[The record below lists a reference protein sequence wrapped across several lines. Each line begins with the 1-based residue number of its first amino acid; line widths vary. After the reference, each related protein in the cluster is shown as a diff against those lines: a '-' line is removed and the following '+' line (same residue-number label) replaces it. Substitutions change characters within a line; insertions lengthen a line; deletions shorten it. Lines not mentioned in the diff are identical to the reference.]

1 MPNRIEV
8 VGRPDP
14 YRPESARKD
23 PEVDAV
29 VIATHHD
36 LNPIPVEKGR
46 PGSSASQI
54 KGLLLVSLGAFLF
67 LVLGFT
73 FQRSSVVAMADFK
86 QVFYGARCLLAGC
99 DLYSEVQLQRL
110 YFAQGDEPLQL
121 KLKLAR
127 NIIYSPYPPATY
139 MLVAPFAALPWRVA
153 SVLWTTLTC
162 AAFLLAAFLMWELGS
177 QLAPVVSGVLVFL
190 FLIGQELLI
199 EVGNPAG
206 LVIALC
212 LIAVWCFLRKK
223 FELAGV
229 LCLAVSLAV
238 KPHESGPVWFYFLL
252 AGGVGRKRAVQTLL
266 YTVAISLP
274 AIVWVHH
281 LNPDWVPELRHVLAA
296 TSVRGGFNDPG
307 PTALDPRFHGAIL
320 VSLQS
325 AISLIRDDAQF
336 YNPLSYLIGGLLL
349 VLWIMIGARS
359 RFSPPL
365 APFALASIA
374 ALSMLPVYHRQ
385 HDLGLLL
392 LTVPACALLWPRGKW
407 IGRCALFVTAGAAI
421 LLNNLILQFLA
432 IVSVPI
438 CRATGDFSGQVLAI
452 LLTRPAPIVLL
463 ALALF
468 YLWAYS
474 GQARLVRRQT
484 L

>member
-1 MPNRIEV
+1 MPNRTEM

-14 YRPESARKD
+14 NRPESARED
-23 PEVDAV
+23 PEVAAGV
-29 VIATHHD
+29 RTTHRD
-36 LNPIPVEKGR
+36 LNPTPVEKGR
-46 PGSSASQI
+46 SGSSRSQI
-54 KGLLLVSLGAFLF
+54 NGFLLVSLGAFLF
-67 LVLGFT
+67 LVLGFS
-73 FQRSSVVAMADFK
+73 FQRSSVVSMADFK
-86 QVFYGARCLLAGC
+86 QVFYGARCLLTGC

-110 YFAQGDEPLQL
+110 YFAEGDEPQQQR
-121 KLKLAR
+121 LKLAR

-139 MLVAPFAALPWRVA
+139 MLVTPFAALPWRIA

-162 AAFLLAAFLMWELGS
+162 ATFLLAAFLMWELGS
-177 QLAPVVSGVLVFL
+177 QSAPMAAGFLVFL

-206 LVIALC
+206 LVIALS
-212 LIAVWCFLRKK
+212 LIAVWCFLRKR

-238 KPHESGPVWFYFLL
+238 KPHESGLLWLYFLL
-252 AGGVGRKRAVQTLL
+252 AGGALRKRAIQTLL
-266 YTVAISLP
+266 CTAAISLP
-274 AIVWVHH
+274 AIVWAHH
-281 LNPDWVPELRHVLAA
+281 LSPNWLPELHHVLVA

-325 AISLIRDDAQF
+325 AISLFRDDAQF

-349 VLWIMIGARS
+349 AIWFVIGVRS
-359 RFSPPL
+359 RFSPSL
-365 APFALASIA
+365 APMALASIS

-392 LTVPACALLWPRGKW
+392 LTVPACALLWSQGKFV
-407 IGRCALFVTAGAAI
+407 GRCALFITAGAAI
-421 LLNNLILQFLA
+421 FLNNLILQFLA
-432 IVSVPI
+432 IVSAPI
-438 CRATGDFSGQVLAI
+438 CAAASGFSCKMLAL

-463 ALALF
+463 ALAVF
-468 YLWAYS
+468 YLWAYA
-474 GQARLVRRQT
+474 GQARMVRLRV

>member
-1 MPNRIEV
+1 MPNRIEIG
-8 VGRPDP
+8 GRPDP
-14 YRPESARKD
+14 DRSEPAPKD
-23 PEVDAV
+23 PKVDAAV
-29 VIATHHD
+29 DTTHHD
-36 LNPIPVEKGR
+36 LNPTPVEKSR
-46 PGSSASQI
+46 PDATRARI
-54 KGLLLVSLGAFLF
+54 NGLLLVSLGAILF
-67 LVLGFT
+67 LILGLS

-86 QVFYGARCLLAGC
+86 QVFYGARCLLTGC
-99 DLYSEVQLQRL
+99 DLYSEQQVQRL
-110 YFAQGDEPLQL
+110 YFAEGDEPQAQ

-139 MLVAPFAALPWRVA
+139 MLVTPFAALPLRVA
-153 SVLWTTLTC
+153 SVLWTILTC
-162 AAFLLAAFLMWELGS
+162 ATFLLAAFLIWELGS
-177 QLAPVVSGVLVFL
+177 KSAPVASGFLICL

-206 LVIALC
+206 LVVALT
-212 LIAVWCFLRKK
+212 LIAVWCFLRKR
-223 FELAGV
+223 FELVGV

-238 KPHESGPVWFYFLL
+238 KPHESGLLWLYFLF
-252 AGGVGRKRAVQTLL
+252 AGGVFRKRAIQTLL
-266 YTVAISLP
+266 CTVAISLP

-281 LNPDWVPELRHVLAA
+281 LSPNWLPELHHVLQA

-325 AISLIRDDAQF
+325 AISLFRDDAQF

-349 VLWIMIGARS
+349 VIWIMVGVRS
-359 RFSPPL
+359 RFSPSL
-365 APFALASIA
+365 ALLALASIS
-374 ALSMLPVYHRQ
+374 ALSMLPIYHRQ

-392 LTVPACALLWPRGKW
+392 LTVPAFALLWSEGRLV
-407 IGRCALFVTAGAAI
+407 GRCALFITAGAAI

-432 IVSVPI
+432 IVSAPI
-438 CRATGDFSGQVLAI
+438 CAGAGGFSGRMLAL

-463 ALALF
+463 VLAAF

-474 GQARLVRRQT
+474 NEARKVRLRT